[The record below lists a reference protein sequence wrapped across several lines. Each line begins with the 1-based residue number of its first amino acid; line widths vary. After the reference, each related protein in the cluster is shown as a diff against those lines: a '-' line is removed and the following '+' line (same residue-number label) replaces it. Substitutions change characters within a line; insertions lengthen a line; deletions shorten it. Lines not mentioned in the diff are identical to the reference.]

1 MTFNNNENMFPN
13 GETLG
18 QQETNRLE
26 KQIEALRET
35 VSTLADRLNALSSEV
50 TTSQLNAEKA
60 DISDAKISNADVDKV
75 TADEAEVTALSGDTV
90 HEKAVYS
97 DFIAADEATITD
109 AVIQSVT
116 ANSVNSESYTG
127 ESVNVESVK
136 AGEAELGDITAESVK
151 TGTLEVSGNAEI
163 KGSLTQRGNINF
175 PENGDIIQG
184 EYVEF
189 WGRNAKL
196 KNLITHTPQDSTQL
210 VGYDNNGNL
219 IPVDGTL
226 DPGNFWRN
234 KEGEPGTIETKDG
247 KGIDVA
253 DIACDDLTAEGVITV
268 TGDITATGDVSCDNA
283 SVTTDA
289 TVGGDVTVSGDAS
302 VTGDISGNNITAS
315 GKVQGDNADFA
326 NDVLIHGD
334 LYVDGVEHVVQ
345 EENIVSQ
352 NDFITLRANN
362 SASLG
367 SKKSGLLINNY
378 NGSDSLAVVTDGDG
392 TLRVGTGVGTETT
405 YNDIYFD
412 SAADKWYTDIEDPT
426 SEVTPSGSLVEWASV
441 SESGTVTHY
450 GNAVFKAI
458 DFSQGTLEPLLT
470 REEDADLN
478 DQGLLK
484 YNHASEKADTL
495 PLPTDGK
502 FLKGNVTGGAVSYSW
517 EEPTVT
523 TEDAA
528 VIGNTKPITS
538 NAVALELQTTN
549 GNVSANASDISSLN
563 TTVGNL
569 AVDDKG
575 FKDDW
580 LDVSSYLTL
589 TKVAESGSNL
599 AIESAYYSKS
609 RRELIVNVSIA
620 MASGNI
626 SKDLLEISSSAP
638 FELYV
643 NANIAQGLCRFTA
656 LNSSNGLACGYYDS
670 NTTTKMWFYIRN
682 IGGSTLPSGTPC
694 LTCVFPTAR

>member
-1 MTFNNNENMFPN
+1 MTFDENETMNPD
-13 GETLG
+13 G
-18 QQETNRLE
+18 TNISASQAKKMQNE
-26 KQIEALRET
+26 IDALKET
-35 VSTLADRLNALSSEV
+35 VSTLADAVTDFASE
-50 TTSQLNAEKA
+50 TDTAQLRANKAAIVDADIANVEIEKA
-60 DISDAKISNADVDKV
+60 VVTDAEIGLLDATQGSIKTLESESIE
-75 TADEAEVTALSGDTV
+75 ADEAD
-90 HEKAVYS
+90 
-97 DFIAADEATITD
+97 ITD
-109 AVIQSVT
+109 IDARTVT
-116 ANSVNSESYTG
+116 ANSVNSASYTG
-127 ESVNVESVK
+127 VLVNVQGVK
-136 AGEAELGDITAESVK
+136 SNSGEIKAVTSQTTETDELTVNSD
-151 TGTLEVSGNAEI
+151 AEI
-163 KGSLTQRGNINF
+163 KGALTQRGNINF

-184 EYVEF
+184 EYLEF
-189 WGRNAKL
+189 WGRNAKI
-196 KNLITHTPQDSTQL
+196 KNLITQTPQDSTQL

-234 KEGEPGTIETKDG
+234 KEGEPGTIETKDD

-253 DIACDDLTAEGVITV
+253 DIACDDLTAEGDITV

-302 VTGDISGNNITAS
+302 VTGDISGDNITAS
-315 GKVQGDNADFA
+315 GKVQGDNADFT

-412 SAADKWYTDIEDPT
+412 SVTDKWYTDIEDPT

-450 GNAVFKAI
+450 VNAVFKVI

-495 PLPTDGK
+495 PLPTAPESY
-502 FLKGNVTGGAVSYSW
+502 LKATVNNGNVSYSW
-517 EEPTVT
+517 ENVAQNIFDIVHPVGEIYVQYPQQDDPNTLYAGLSTWTEIDYAGAFFRANGGNADSFKTKTDVLSFQSDLVGNFIATGSTTDTSKTLTGTLNYQIPTGGI
-523 TEDAA
+523 TEVNSGIVSNPTNSGKSINSGVDSSQHHYTATIDA
-528 VIGNTKPITS
+528 THS
-538 NAVALELQTTN
+538 H
-549 GNVSANASDISSLN
+549 NVSVTRSGQTENRPVN
-563 TTVGNL
+563 YTV
-569 AVDDKG
+569 KIW
-575 FKDDW
+575 K
-580 LDVSSYLTL
+580 
-589 TKVAESGSNL
+589 
-599 AIESAYYSKS
+599 
-609 RRELIVNVSIA
+609 R
-620 MASGNI
+620 
-626 SKDLLEISSSAP
+626 
-638 FELYV
+638 
-643 NANIAQGLCRFTA
+643 TA
-656 LNSSNGLACGYYDS
+656 
-670 NTTTKMWFYIRN
+670 
-682 IGGSTLPSGTPC
+682 
-694 LTCVFPTAR
+694 

>member
-1 MTFNNNENMFPN
+1 MTFDENETMNPD
-13 GETLG
+13 G
-18 QQETNRLE
+18 TNISASQARKMQNE
-26 KQIEALRET
+26 IDALKET
-35 VSTLADRLNALSSEV
+35 VSTLADAV
-50 TTSQLNAEKA
+50 TDLAAETDTAQLKTDKA
-60 DISDAKISNADVDKV
+60 DIVDADIANVEIEKAVITDAEIGLLDVTQGSVK
-75 TADEAEVTALSGDTV
+75 TLESESIKADEADITDIDAGTVTA
-90 HEKAVYS
+90 K
-97 DFIAADEATITD
+97 
-109 AVIQSVT
+109 
-116 ANSVNSESYTG
+116 SVNSASYTG
-127 ESVNVESVK
+127 ILMNVQDVKSNSGEIKAVTSQTTETDELTVNS
-136 AGEAELGDITAESVK
+136 D
-151 TGTLEVSGNAEI
+151 AEI
-163 KGSLTQRGNINF
+163 KGALTQRGNINF

-196 KNLITHTPQDSTQL
+196 KNLITQTPQDSTQL

-253 DIACDDLTAEGVITV
+253 DIACDDLTAE
-268 TGDITATGDVSCDNA
+268 GDVSCDNA

-367 SKKSGLLINNY
+367 SNKSGLLINNY

-450 GNAVFKAI
+450 VNAVFKAI
-458 DFSQGTLEPLLT
+458 DFSQGTLEPILT

-549 GNVSANASDISSLN
+549 GNVSTNTSNISSLN

-589 TKVAESGSNL
+589 TKVADSGSNL

-609 RRELIVNVSIA
+609 RRELIVNVSLSLG
-620 MASGNI
+620 SGNI

-643 NANIAQGLCRFTA
+643 NANIAQGLCRFTG
-656 LNSSNGLACGYYDS
+656 LNSNTGLACGYYDL

-682 IGGSTLPSGTPC
+682 IGGATIPNGIPC
-694 LTCVFPTAR
+694 LSCVFPTAR